1 MPSRTK
7 IFKAPSFAKE
17 STIYGKIKNGCHENH
32 IFTWRRECDRQLKIL
47 YKLPSN
53 MRGSLHVLLL
63 HNNSII
69 NELQCIFIVRNMKQK
84 AISLLKSSVQIIINQ
99 TTSLKQTSLEKSYLD
114 SFHLLLHSRSFEELA
129 FANCFGL
136 VTFRWS

>member
-1 MPSRTK
+1 
-7 IFKAPSFAKE
+7 
-17 STIYGKIKNGCHENH
+17 
-32 IFTWRRECDRQLKIL
+32 
-47 YKLPSN
+47 

-136 VTFRWS
+136 VTFREVLLTPPVSTDECEEAFSVGIIPLQCIPAIFVNVDPKRAGI